1 MEQALADYAVMIT
14 ELKKDLGAQ
23 TCPVIVFG
31 GRWGLSELYIYPSS
45 PDRHTHIHINIHIPT
60 GYIIFH
66 SVHMLFQQRVNG
78 LPALTLALGIYGNE
92 K

>member
-1 MEQALADYAVMIT
+1 MTVEQALADYAVMIT
-14 ELKKDLGAQ
+14 ELKKELGAQ

-45 PDRHTHIHINIHIPT
+45 PDRQRHTHT
-60 GYIIFH
+60 Y
-66 SVHMLFQQRVNG
+66 
-78 LPALTLALGIYGNE
+78 